1 MTPYHHVHN
10 TQYNSSR
17 VTKSN
22 NTGWL
27 QESVLWKII
36 VLIALIYIIW
46 ADKVS
51 IVFGAMPADAAQMQ
65 QEGQRVKAS
74 LFDLSHGA
82 TSIGAK
88 TQDVQVVL
96 PPEAESNLTHLMDPA
111 FAQRNAVEQDL
122 VQTRLTRCQTYV
134 ARFAPVAVAEMRR
147 TGLPASI
154 TLAQGLLESDAGE
167 SKLAK
172 ATNNHFGIKCF
183 SKKCRKGH
191 CQNFTDDSHKDFF
204 LQYPNAWGSYRAHT
218 DFLKNSN
225 RYAQLFDLEPQAYR
239 KWAKGLAEAGYAS
252 DPQYANKLIAII
264 QSMGLEK
271 YDRM

>member
-1 MTPYHHVHN
+1 MTPYHHVHQ

-17 VTKSN
+17 VTKANSFE
-22 NTGWL
+22 WL
-27 QESVLWKII
+27 QESVLWKVI

-51 IVFGAMPADAAQMQ
+51 IVFGEVPGGTAKVQ
-65 QEGQRVKAS
+65 QEGQRVRAS
-74 LFDLSHGA
+74 LFDLSNASSGSTA
-82 TSIGAK
+82 QK
-88 TQDVQVVL
+88 PEVQVVL
-96 PPEAESNLTHLMDPA
+96 PPDAKSNLTHLMDPA
-111 FAQRNAVEQDL
+111 FAQRNAVEPGI
-122 VQTRLTRCQTYV
+122 VEERLTRCQSYV
-134 ARFAPVAVAEMRR
+134 ERFAPVAVAEMRR

-154 TLAQGLLESDAGE
+154 TLAQGLLESDAGA

-183 SKKCRKGH
+183 SKKCKKGH

-204 LQYPNAWGSYRAHT
+204 LQYPNVWGSYRAHT

-225 RYAQLFDLEPQAYR
+225 RYAHLFEIGTQNYR
-239 KWAKGLAEAGYAS
+239 KWAKELAAAGYAS

-264 QSMGLEK
+264 QSMNLEK

>member
-1 MTPYHHVHN
+1 MTPSHHVHQ
-10 TQYNSSR
+10 THYNSSR

-22 NTGWL
+22 SFEWL

-36 VLIALIYIIW
+36 VLFALIYIIW

-51 IVFGAMPADAAQMQ
+51 IVFGPMPMDAVQVQ
-65 QEGQRVKAS
+65 QDGQRIKAS
-74 LFDLSHGA
+74 LFDLAHASTGA
-82 TSIGAK
+82 SLK
-88 TQDVQVVL
+88 SPDVQVVL
-96 PPEAESNLTHLMDPA
+96 PPDAESNLTHAMDPA
-111 FAQRNAVEQDL
+111 FAQRNAVEPGV
-122 VQTRLTRCQTYV
+122 VQARMTRCQTYV

-183 SKKCRKGH
+183 SKKCKKGH

-204 LQYPNAWGSYRAHT
+204 LEYPNVWGSYRAHT

-225 RYAQLFDLEPQAYR
+225 RYARLFDFGPQAYR
-239 KWAKGLAEAGYAS
+239 KWAKGLSEAGYAS